1 MRSFILAVLLVVT
14 LAAGA
19 YSAETMAGEVDP
31 YMKVATARAKAEMAL
46 RDGDVQFD
54 PQMNSWDASW
64 QAQQRIFEKTRALLD
79 GRLNQERQKGDQAD
93 RQLMDNLWTKL
104 QTIGAENN
112 ALGQGQ
118 AEGKRTLA
126 ERKMNDARFQWGNLR
141 NLFANVRNNEESW
154 KYCKL
159 DLAPLVALYA
169 SIETRAIE
177 LRGEVASAVGVAKA
191 VRADWEAKLPEVEKL
206 AGAAPAAQ

>member
-1 MRSFILAVLLVVT
+1 MRTFILAVLLVVA

-46 RDGDVQFD
+46 RDGDVEFD

-64 QAQQRIFEKTRALLD
+64 QAQQRIYEKARGLLD
-79 GRLNQERQKGDQAD
+79 RRHREENQKGDQAD
-93 RQLMDNLWTKL
+93 RQLVKDIERK
-104 QTIGAENN
+104 AE
-112 ALGQGQ
+112 AIHADHGVLHQ
-118 AEGKRTLA
+118 AEGKRALA
-126 ERKMNDARFQWGNLR
+126 DRKMSDARYQWGQLR
-141 NLFANVRNNEESW
+141 NVLANVRGSEESW
-154 KYCKL
+154 KNCKL
-159 DLAPLVALYA
+159 DLLPLVALYA

-177 LRGEVASAVGVAKA
+177 LRDEVASAVGVAKA

-206 AGAAPAAQ
+206 VGAAPAAQ

>member
-1 MRSFILAVLLVVT
+1 MRSFILAVLLVVA

-46 RDGDVQFD
+46 RDGDVEFD

-64 QAQQRIFEKTRALLD
+64 QAQQRISEKTAALLD
-79 GRLNQERQKGDQAD
+79 GRRNQENQKGDQAD
-93 RQLMDNLWTKL
+93 RQLVKDIETKL
-104 QTIGAENN
+104 QTIRADHGA
-112 ALGQGQ
+112 LWQ
-118 AEGKRTLA
+118 AEGKRALA

-154 KYCKL
+154 KNCKL

-177 LRGEVASAVGVAKA
+177 LRGEVASAAGVAKA

>member
-1 MRSFILAVLLVVT
+1 MRSFILAVLLVVA

-19 YSAETMAGEVDP
+19 YSAETMAGDVDP

-64 QAQQRIFEKTRALLD
+64 QAQQRIFEKTRALLE

-93 RQLMDNLWTKL
+93 RQLMDNLSTKW
-104 QTIGAENN
+104 QTISEEHN
-112 ALGQGQ
+112 ALGQ

-126 ERKMNDARFQWGNLR
+126 ERRLRDASYQWGQLR
-141 NLFANVRNNEESW
+141 NLFANVRSNEESW
-154 KYCKL
+154 KNCKL
-159 DLAPLVALYA
+159 DLLPLVALYA

-177 LRGEVASAVGVAKA
+177 LRGEAASAVGVAKA

-206 AGAAPAAQ
+206 AGAAPVAK

>member
-1 MRSFILAVLLVVT
+1 MRSFILAVLLVVA

-64 QAQQRIFEKTRALLD
+64 QAQQSIFEKTRALLE
-79 GRLNQERQKGDQAD
+79 GRRNQENQKGDQAD
-93 RQLMDNLWTKL
+93 RQLIDNLWTKT
-104 QTIGAENN
+104 QTMGAEYN
-112 ALGQGQ
+112 ALGQ
-118 AEGKRTLA
+118 AEGKRALA

-154 KYCKL
+154 KNCKL

>member
-1 MRSFILAVLLVVT
+1 MRSFILAVLLVVA

-46 RDGDVQFD
+46 RDGDVEFD

-64 QAQQRIFEKTRALLD
+64 QAQQRISEKTAALLD
-79 GRLNQERQKGDQAD
+79 GRRNQENQKGDQAD
-93 RQLMDNLWTKL
+93 RQLVKDIETKL
-104 QTIGAENN
+104 QTIRADHGA
-112 ALGQGQ
+112 LWQ
-118 AEGKRTLA
+118 AEGKRALA
-126 ERKMNDARFQWGNLR
+126 ERKMNDARFQWGQLR
-141 NLFANVRNNEESW
+141 NLFANVRGGEESW
-154 KYCKL
+154 KNCKL
-159 DLAPLVALYA
+159 DLSPLVALYA

-177 LRGEVASAVGVAKA
+177 LRGEVASAAGVAKA

>member
-1 MRSFILAVLLVVT
+1 MRSFILAVLLVVA

-31 YMKVATARAKAEMAL
+31 YMKVATARAKAEMAI

-64 QAQQRIFEKTRALLD
+64 QAQQSIFEKTRALLE
-79 GRLNQERQKGDQAD
+79 GRRNQENQKGDQAD
-93 RQLMDNLWTKL
+93 RQLVKDIETKL
-104 QTIGAENN
+104 QTIRADHGA
-112 ALGQGQ
+112 LWQ
-118 AEGKRTLA
+118 AEGKRALA
-126 ERKMNDARFQWGNLR
+126 ERKMNDARFQWGQLR
-141 NLFANVRNNEESW
+141 NLFGNVRNGEESW
-154 KYCKL
+154 KNCKL
-159 DLAPLVALYA
+159 DLSPLVALYA

-177 LRGEVASAVGVAKA
+177 LRGEVASAAGVAKA